1 MAEDIGLL
9 LRGLGAAFSNQVP
22 EFRQQM
28 AMERENQYIQ
38 SQREQQAQMQR
49 AEMMQARQR
58 AMYQDAESALKLLA
72 AGDLDSVVQLGRER
86 IELLKNFP
94 DADPSD
100 TVRIT
105 QLAQLSRAGDR
116 GAYQSLQRELLGAV
130 QRGMSMG
137 YITPPQVEEKVY
149 RPGDVVYRDGQ
160 RAFAI
165 PEQQRAEET
174 PAALQTLRARAQAAG
189 LVEGTPEYQEFF
201 RTGGGSGGININLGD
216 SGSPEL
222 NKLIDQ
228 QAAAYLSAGANAS
241 ALSSDLN
248 LLSQLAPLTTEGVIP
263 AAITRIYPQFR
274 DANSAFQGI
283 VARTLPR
290 FRVPGSGAQSDKDIE
305 ILIQGIGPLSATN
318 ETKQLL
324 VQAMIQ
330 KNDIDQRR
338 ADIATKYATQEIDR
352 QQYLRQIRE
361 LDSQTIIS
369 QPLQAALGD
378 VMGMPRAASEAGITF
393 EEWNAM
399 TPQGQDSFRRQ

>member
-1 MAEDIGLL
+1 MAENIGLL

-28 AMERENQYIQ
+28 ALERENQYIQ

-116 GAYQSLQRELLGAV
+116 NAYQSLQRELLGAV
-130 QRGMSMG
+130 QRGISMG

-149 RPGDVVYRDGQ
+149 RAGDVVYRDGQ

-165 PEQQRAEET
+165 PSESTDTT

-201 RTGGGSGGININLGD
+201 RTGGGSGGVNINLGD
-216 SGSPEL
+216 SGSTEL
-222 NKLIDQ
+222 NKLVDQ
-228 QAAAYLSAGANAS
+228 QAAAYLSAGSSGASLAN
-241 ALSSDLN
+241 DLN
-248 LLSQLAPLTTEGVIP
+248 LLSQLAPLTTEGTIP
-263 AAITRIYPQFR
+263 AAITRIYPQFN

-283 VARTLPR
+283 VSQALPKL
-290 FRVPGSGAQSDKDIE
+290 RVPGSGAQSDRDID
-305 ILIQGIGPLSATN
+305 ILIQGIGPLAASN
-318 ETKQLL
+318 EAKQLL
-324 VQAMIQ
+324 IQAMIQ
-330 KNDIDQRR
+330 KNDIDQKR
-338 ADIATKYATQEIDR
+338 AEIAQRYATQEIDR
-352 QQYLRQIRE
+352 AQYLREIRSV
-361 LDSQTIIS
+361 DSQTIIS
-369 QPLQAALGD
+369 DPLRGALGR
-378 VMGMPRAASEAGITF
+378 VMGIPEAASDAGVTI

-399 TPQGQDSFRRQ
+399 TPQGRATFNR